1 MEKYLN
7 IIQRIYHAEM
17 KKIILVMLY
26 VFASYAMYSQNG
38 FQISGGYI
46 PSQELLINDDSRQD
60 VSAGKNSNA
69 ITFDI
74 SGWIFSDLENPF
86 TLGVGY
92 GLGIRSYRKIP
103 KEALLNTDDPYAE
116 SATRFDIHAGPA
128 VGFGAADYAYLV
140 LSPQFGLW
148 YAGMSNAG
156 PKVNF
161 IAALTADLIIGRV
174 VSLGI
179 TYRATS
185 PRLVSTDWN
194 IYNIRNSYILIK
206 PALEFRLSLFILQD

>member
-7 IIQRIYHAEM
+7 IMRRIYYAEM
-17 KKIILVMLY
+17 KRMIFFIVC
-26 VFASYAMYSQNG
+26 VFASYTMYAQNG

-46 PSQELLINDDSRQD
+46 PSQKLLINDDSRQD
-60 VSAGKNSNA
+60 VSTGKSSNA

-74 SGWIFSDLENPF
+74 SGWMFSDLESPF
-86 TLGVGY
+86 TLGGGG
-92 GLGIRSYRKIP
+92 GLGIRSYREIP

-116 SATRFDIHAGPA
+116 SATRFDIHIGPA
-128 VGFGAADYAYLV
+128 VGFGAVDNAYLV

-148 YAGMSNAG
+148 YAGMSNEG
-156 PKVNF
+156 PKMNF
-161 IAALTADLIIGRV
+161 TTAFTLDLIVKRV

-185 PRLVSTDWN
+185 PRLVSTDWDVD
-194 IYNIRNSYILIK
+194 NIRNSYILIK
-206 PALEFRLSLFILQD
+206 PALELRLSLFILQD